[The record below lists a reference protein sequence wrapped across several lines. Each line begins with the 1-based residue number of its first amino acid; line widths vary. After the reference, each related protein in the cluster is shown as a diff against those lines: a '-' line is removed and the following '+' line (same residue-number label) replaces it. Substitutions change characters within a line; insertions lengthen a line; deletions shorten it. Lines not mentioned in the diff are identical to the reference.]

1 MLPKSR
7 NLIKGDMPAMKVFFF
22 FSGLKNRTR
31 LVLSYFVKPKEDLT
45 VKHHF

>member
-7 NLIKGDMPAMKVFFF
+7 NLIKGDMPATRLFP
-22 FSGLKNRTR
+22 GLRNRTR
-31 LVLSYFVKPKEDLT
+31 LVLSYFIRPKEDLT

>member
-7 NLIKGDMPAMKVFFF
+7 NLIKGDMPAMRL
-22 FSGLKNRTR
+22 FSGLRNRTR
-31 LVLSYFVKPKEDLT
+31 LALAHFIKPKEDLP